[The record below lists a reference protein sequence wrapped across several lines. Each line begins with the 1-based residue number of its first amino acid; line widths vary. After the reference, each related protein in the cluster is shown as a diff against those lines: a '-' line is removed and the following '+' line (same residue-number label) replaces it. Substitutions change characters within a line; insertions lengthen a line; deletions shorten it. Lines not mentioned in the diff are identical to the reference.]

1 MDDKSIIEK
10 IRKLLA
16 LSKSPNRAEA
26 AAALNKANEL
36 LIQYNLTMDQV
47 RMSSADVD
55 PVGMR
60 GIYCAVKKRWRTLLL
75 DKIADVNLCAAIFFK
90 KLDKIADVNLCAAIF
105 FKKYVLVVGRE
116 VNAISVEVMWD
127 YLEKVVQR
135 IHLRE
140 CPRQA
145 KSHYRESFKLGIAS
159 GISEKLEEQFQI
171 NTDPTQVNALVL
183 YQNEK
188 NRITNFLN
196 NYGISYTT
204 SRIEVERRDAYQKGL
219 VHGRRV
225 NLDKQIPG
233 QARSTR
239 VIGNADQA

>member
-1 MDDKSIIEK
+1 MMDDKSIIEK

-16 LSKSPNRAEA
+16 LSTSPNRAEA

-55 PVGMR
+55 PVGMCR
-60 GIYCAVKKRWRTLLL
+60 IYCAVKKKWRTLLL
-75 DKIADVNLCAAIFFK
+75 DKIADVNLCAALFTER
-90 KLDKIADVNLCAAIF
+90 
-105 FKKYVLVVGRE
+105 YVIVIGRE

-127 YLEKVVQR
+127 HLEKVVQR

-171 NTDPTQVNALVL
+171 NTDPTQYSMKCIRSVSFIL
-183 YQNEK
+183 
-188 NRITNFLN
+188 
-196 NYGISYTT
+196 GIL
-204 SRIEVERRDAYQKGL
+204 A
-219 VHGRRV
+219 GRR
-225 NLDKQIPG
+225 LLSFPPK
-233 QARSTR
+233 ALF
-239 VIGNADQA
+239 AL

>member
-16 LSKSPNRAEA
+16 LSTSPNRAEA

-36 LIQYNLTMDQV
+36 LLQYNLTMDQV

-60 GIYCAVKKRWRTLLL
+60 RIYCAVKKKWRTLLL
-75 DKIADVNLCAAIFFK
+75 DKIADVNLCAALFTER
-90 KLDKIADVNLCAAIF
+90 
-105 FKKYVLVVGRE
+105 YVIVIGRE

-188 NRITNFLN
+188 SRITDFLN

-204 SRIEVERRDAYQKGL
+204 SRIEVERREAYQKGL
-219 VHGRRV
+219 IHGRRV
-225 NLDKQIPG
+225 NLDKQISG